1 MGKYR
6 TIKQCAIAWLLRVV
20 DHDADG
26 RPIGYNYAII
36 LAKVRKQFPV
46 VEYSGPHKGKPF
58 RMSIK
63 ELQRVAYDL
72 RRERPD
78 LRLPVR
84 PRRRKQLRKTSD

>member
-1 MGKYR
+1 MGKYK
-6 TIKQCAIAWLLRVV
+6 TIKQCAIAWLLRTV

-26 RPIGYNYAII
+26 RPIGYNYAHI
-36 LAKVRKQFPV
+36 LAKVRQQFPV

-84 PRRRKQLRKTSD
+84 PRRRKRPQKK